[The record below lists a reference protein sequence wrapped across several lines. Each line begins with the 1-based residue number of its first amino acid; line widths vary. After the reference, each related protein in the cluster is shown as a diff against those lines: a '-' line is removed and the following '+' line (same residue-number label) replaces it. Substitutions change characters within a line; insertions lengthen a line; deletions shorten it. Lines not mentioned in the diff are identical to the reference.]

1 MKLEATRAIPI
12 RTIILQMWALN
23 LANHLR
29 MAPPGISQART
40 FQLQSPHDR
49 MAFCALLLIDVTHKP
64 QQPPVAR
71 LTDVFERHRKS
82 VLRP

>member
-12 RTIILQMWALN
+12 RTILLQMWALS

-29 MAPPGISQART
+29 MAPPGTTQART

-49 MAFCALLLIDVTHKP
+49 MAFCASVLIDVSRKP
-64 QQPPVAR
+64 QQPLVAR
-71 LTDVFERHRKS
+71 ITDVFERHRKS
-82 VLRP
+82 VLQP